1 MHPDFSML
9 VFGYDRGDTA
19 SANWIWR
26 AGGTGLPVNLVSVK
40 YSDLS
45 EGRCDACE
53 VVIVGTKADIDA
65 LEIDVDQEIRIFVR
79 GESEGSQS
87 VRYYGYIKEIGQGIG
102 THDRMKRTLIIGGLM
117 EQLDDVLAFRF
128 YTDCVIGKAAGPHE
142 GLIQNLLTDVIIGES
157 NVNVL
162 NSFTEIATLATVI
175 NTTDFPDVPVA
186 EAIAR
191 LAATQGDVVYGVDM
205 DGKLYFKP
213 RTGVYTQTFQIGEDG
228 VKVVQLDKSNQN
240 VKNFYVVRCKTLM
253 AGGEL
258 AFEIVDDRLESNPDI
273 RIRMEAV
280 NTPEFSDETGAIDYG
295 EALIAKNRDPSEPIR
310 LELAEHSNPMW
321 AYEVVNIQSEF
332 GASLGMF
339 PIKALHWD
347 ITPDK
352 CDLTVEL
359 GETEP
364 EMSSQA
370 RLLLRLQRIA
380 ASREFSNNLELT
392 GERYAWIITTRRE
405 YANQFQTRNYWGAQT
420 DDDESMDL
428 PDPNTVS
435 DEECPVFETGVKA
448 VCGAAIPE
456 DSTGAFLDET
466 VVESK
471 IIEVGVERNHV
482 ALGIDNEFR
491 EIKWTQNEFNVY
503 CRIQNLGGNIPAF
516 RTGPAVYPH
525 EWNYT
530 YGASDGDS
538 ILWYEAT
545 MNLYTN
551 PSIRFHHLRNLG
563 NSGSVPAGERFH
575 IYWDASINI
584 ENYPPEDNCYRAEF
598 RNNGG
603 GPSGTLEFRVYEE
616 YLGATTQKY
625 FDSTPMASIQGWR
638 INKIE
643 IDRHAGPSGLGTQVK
658 VYGWGGTDWIEIF
671 DSGVLMLSYRRSRS
685 FWGARWEMNSAG
697 WRGPASVHLRNAY
710 FGGLA
715 PLMGV
720 SKDEGENWK
729 ACEAGILTDISEEP
743 AIDTSLKIRM
753 EITHYHL
760 VKGWC
765 MAFK

>member
-1 MHPDFSML
+1 MHPDFQIWL
-9 VFGYDRGDTA
+9 FGYAREDTG
-19 SANWIWR
+19 SGNWIWR
-26 AGGTGLPVNLVSVK
+26 IGSTTLVRLVSAK

-45 EGRCDACE
+45 EGRCDASE
-53 VVIVGTKADIDA
+53 AVIAGTKADIDA
-65 LEIDVDQEIRIFVR
+65 LGIDVDQEIRFYVR
-79 GESEGSQS
+79 GVSEGAASL
-87 VRYYGYIKEIGQGIG
+87 RYYGYIKEIGQGIG

-420 DDDESMDL
+420 DDDESLDL
-428 PDPNTVS
+428 PEFGEITNYPY
-435 DEECPVFETGVKA
+435 PVFEDGVKA
-448 VCGAAIPE
+448 VCGVPNPTDE
-456 DSTGAFLDET
+456 DGNSIDST

-471 IIEVGVERNHV
+471 LIEVGVERDYTAV
-482 ALGIDNEFR
+482 GIDNEFR
-491 EIKWTQNEFNVY
+491 TIRWVQNEYNKY
-503 CRIQNLGGNIPAF
+503 CRTDDLGGCIARMSKTDYAHPIDWAYGGVGTFCDTAF
-516 RTGPAVYPH
+516 
-525 EWNYT
+525 
-530 YGASDGDS
+530 
-538 ILWYEAT
+538 WYEAAMSPLT
-545 MNLYTN
+545 DLT
-551 PSIRFHHLRNLG
+551 IQF
-563 NSGSVPAGERFH
+563 AGLASLSAIAPDDKFH
-575 IYWDASINI
+575 IYWNASTDKSGI
-584 ENYPPEDNCYRAEF
+584 YPPEENSCRMEF
-598 RNNGG
+598 NNVA
-603 GPSGTLEFRVYEE
+603 GTLFFTTYLEHHGNTTLKYTDSIPMSAISGIWMFRAIIDQRSND
-616 YLGATTQKY
+616 ATEARVK
-625 FDSTPMASIQGWR
+625 IQCLSSGVGW
-638 INKIE
+638 
-643 IDRHAGPSGLGTQVK
+643 V
-658 VYGWGGTDWIEIF
+658 EIF
-671 DSGVLMLSYRRSRS
+671 DTGDIQYLMRSRS
-685 FWGARWEMNSAG
+685 FWGARWERDG
-697 WRGPASVHLRNAY
+697 YYPATMRIYVYHCS
-710 FGGLA
+710 FSGTD
-715 PLMGV
+715 PLMSV
-720 SKDEGENWK
+720 SRDEGENWQN
-729 ACEAGILTDISEEP
+729 CSEGVLTDISGLP
-743 AIDTSLKIRM
+743 TIGTSLKLKM
-753 EITHYHL
+753 ALTHYHL
-760 VKGWC
+760 IKGWC
-765 MAFK
+765 VAFK